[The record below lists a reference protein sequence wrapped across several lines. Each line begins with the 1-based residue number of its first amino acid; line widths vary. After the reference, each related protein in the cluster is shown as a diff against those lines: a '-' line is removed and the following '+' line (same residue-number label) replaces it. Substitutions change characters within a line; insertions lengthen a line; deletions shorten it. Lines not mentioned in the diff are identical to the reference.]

1 MDIWQGS
8 FLSFLLLWRRWQ
20 QQKLWKVIS
29 RRRIKW
35 LLPFP
40 GLTNAC
46 CCCCCY
52 CSQNFFVYSLFCR
65 KRILWFTKI
74 FRRRRDF
81 FRWDSFELIEYKS
94 DRNQGDQMDRLF
106 FNFWWFTTMKACHFD
121 EMFAKVG
128 WKFCQILNK
137 PSKDSQK
144 VLNLCQSGEISPN
157 LVTLIETRNERF
169 SSKQREREH
178 LPNDEYMEQ
187 MGKITPARTSRV
199 NSSEALAQMA

>member
-1 MDIWQGS
+1 MIAAFSRIDKCMV
-8 FLSFLLLWRRWQ
+8 LLL
-20 QQKLWKVIS
+20 
-29 RRRIKW
+29 
-35 LLPFP
+35 LL
-40 GLTNAC
+40 LLL
-46 CCCCCY
+46 
-52 CSQNFFVYSLFCR
+52 SKLFC
-65 KRILWFTKI
+65 LFTFLPEKNFVVHKNI
-74 FRRRRDF
+74 STTTRFLQVG
-81 FRWDSFELIEYKS
+81 DSFELIEYKS
-94 DRNQGDQMDRLF
+94 DRNQCDQMDRLF

-128 WKFCQILNK
+128 LKFCQILNK

-144 VLNLCQSGEISPN
+144 VLNFCQSGEISPN